1 MTATTGLRCEGAKL
15 SRVKVHI
22 DTDFAGDTDDACAVA
37 LILGAV
43 DVELTAVTTVAD
55 PDGMR
60 AGYLDHFLRVADRDV
75 PTERVQAAHS
85 RRAGRWVVYLIT
97 RRTGATRTSH
107 RDRGQWPPRSSCSR
121 AAWRPAPPSL
131 ASALTRTWHC
141 SSARQARAAR
151 GSDGGADGRVDH
163 AA

>member
-1 MTATTGLRCEGAKL
+1 M
-15 SRVKVHI
+15 KVHI

-75 PTERVQAAHS
+75 LTAAG
-85 RRAGRWVVYLIT
+85 AGSSLT
-97 RRTGATRTSH
+97 TG
-107 RDRGQWPPRSSCSR
+107 
-121 AAWRPAPPSL
+121 RPM
-131 ASALTRTWHC
+131 
-141 SSARQARAAR
+141 
-151 GSDGGADGRVDH
+151 GGLP
-163 AA
+163 